1 MASPKRCR
9 ANQNSSPTSNDS
21 NNPKKQKGE
30 NFDFAPTSTSGNKN
44 RKLTQSPARFTAV
57 KNDDNSPTWKDDPRP
72 IKLHGDKSNDEYW
85 LTGYL
90 GFLTKYLL
98 RNLGLSPLVLPWAI
112 EQDLFKFIP
121 EEVSVALATIS
132 ESEEFGDGDT
142 KLDLSVF
149 QGPDEIIRIY
159 ISPYEGEAGQAKP
172 KQVPSDKRIEAL
184 VRILITVHEEMECL
198 SDQFQFEEEGH
209 AFFNQRKGPTEAR
222 VRSLNDMPYFGLP
235 DIHLKR

>member
-1 MASPKRCR
+1 MRTKMQSTRTPRDPKRFSAAIENGPSSRNCPLALTKYTGQIGKMASPKRCR
-9 ANQNSSPTSNDS
+9 ANQNNSPTSNDS

-90 GFLTKYLL
+90 GFLTKHLL

-112 EQDLFKFIP
+112 EQDLFNSHRKK
-121 EEVSVALATIS
+121 SA
-132 ESEEFGDGDT
+132 
-142 KLDLSVF
+142 
-149 QGPDEIIRIY
+149 
-159 ISPYEGEAGQAKP
+159 SP
-172 KQVPSDKRIEAL
+172 R
-184 VRILITVHEEMECL
+184 T
-198 SDQFQFEEEGH
+198 
-209 AFFNQRKGPTEAR
+209 
-222 VRSLNDMPYFGLP
+222 
-235 DIHLKR
+235 